1 MPPMGRVVILRRI
14 TPRHMLSIYRKKPGR
29 NRMDTDNH
37 GSSHKK
43 WDERFKNE
51 EFVLGTEPSP
61 YLANNM
67 EFIKSLTP
75 GEKALDIA
83 CGEGRNSI
91 FLAKQG
97 FTVTGLDISEA
108 GLQKAGKWMERERL
122 QIDFR
127 IANLEEYEF
136 SDKYDLIINV
146 NFLLRDLIP
155 KAVAAL
161 NPKGVIVFDTL
172 LDSPFV
178 PTTHKK
184 EFLLRPGELYSIF
197 TNFPGTIF
205 RHEEGLHD
213 QIPTAKLIFQK
224 SP

>member
-1 MPPMGRVVILRRI
+1 M
-14 TPRHMLSIYRKKPGR
+14 
-29 NRMDTDNH
+29 NTDNDRNMH
-37 GSSHKK
+37 TK
-43 WDERFKNE
+43 WDERFKSE
-51 EFVLGTEPSP
+51 EFVLGTNPSP
-61 YLANNM
+61 YLAKNM
-67 EFIKSLTP
+67 EFIKSMTP
-75 GEKALDIA
+75 GKKALDIA

-122 QIDFR
+122 EIDFR
-127 IANLEEYEF
+127 SANLEEYEF
-136 SDKYDLIINV
+136 SDTYDLIINF

-184 EFLLRPGELYSIF
+184 EFLLRPGELFSIF

-205 RHEEGLHD
+205 LHEERLYD
-213 QIPTAKLIFQK
+213 QEPTAKLIFQK